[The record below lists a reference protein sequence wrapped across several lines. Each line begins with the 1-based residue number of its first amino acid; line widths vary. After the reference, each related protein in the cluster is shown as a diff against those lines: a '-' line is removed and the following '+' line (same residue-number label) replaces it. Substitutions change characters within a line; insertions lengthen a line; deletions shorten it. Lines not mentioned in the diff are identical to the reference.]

1 MRYAEDLLEQAESLA
16 RREPKRPKQAS
27 SRRAISTAYYGVFHL
42 LTGETAGLLLRGTKA
57 RLRSALAR
65 AFSHSEMAAASKSF
79 GSGTMIDILA
89 RSIGTASVPTDLRIV
104 AAAFI
109 NLQQARHEADYD
121 LATSVSRQDA
131 RDLIERARAAF
142 QAWQRVKGTQ
152 EAIAYR
158 VALLCHQRL
167 KQR

>member
-1 MRYAEDLLEQAESLA
+1 
-16 RREPKRPKQAS
+16 
-27 SRRAISTAYYGVFHL
+27 
-42 LTGETAGLLLRGTKA
+42 
-57 RLRSALAR
+57 
-65 AFSHSEMAAASKSF
+65 
-79 GSGTMIDILA
+79 MIDILA
-89 RSIGTASVPTDLRIV
+89 RSVGTASVPTDLRIV

-109 NLQQARHEADYD
+109 NLQKARHEADYD

-131 RDLIERARAAF
+131 RDLIGRARAAF